1 MSPKFMLEPALDTS
15 PMMRPSCGRE
25 RSPMDSLSG
34 VYFKFGA
41 RVVGHR
47 LRRDMAPVTPEAM
60 TYKII
65 SAPNVK

>member
-1 MSPKFMLEPALDTS
+1 MSLKFMLEPALDTS
-15 PMMRPSCGRE
+15 PMTRPSCGGE

-60 TYKII
+60 TYKTIL
-65 SAPNVK
+65 PPT